1 MPRPRRL
8 PFEVRIVWPGAGLG
22 GGIPMAHV
30 GAVPVARRRRETDR
44 IMQRARGRGWR
55 RSQRGTTRRA
65 EIAIRLWSDSFWE
78 AIERRERSTQYY
90 VNCLS
95 NWDRKLP

>member
-30 GAVPVARRRRETDR
+30 GAFPVARRRRETGR
-44 IMQRARGRGWR
+44 IMQRRE
-55 RSQRGTTRRA
+55 A
-65 EIAIRLWSDSFWE
+65 EAGDAASGHD
-78 AIERRERSTQYY
+78 QQG
-90 VNCLS
+90 
-95 NWDRKLP
+95 